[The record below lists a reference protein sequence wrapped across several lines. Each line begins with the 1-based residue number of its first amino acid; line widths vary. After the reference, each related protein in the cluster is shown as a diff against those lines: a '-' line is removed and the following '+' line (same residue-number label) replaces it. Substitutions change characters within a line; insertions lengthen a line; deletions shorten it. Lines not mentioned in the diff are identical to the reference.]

1 VAFDKTGTLTAGRFA
16 IAALHPAAG
25 MTEADLLTLAAAVEA
40 GSTHPLGTAILAEAA
55 RRGLPLPAATHAR
68 VLPGIGAEAYL
79 GRALVQAVSLR
90 HAGGS
95 LPADLQDHAA
105 GAEAAGQSL
114 VVVQRDGLPLGLIAL
129 ADTPR
134 PEAAAALAALR
145 AMGLRP
151 IMLTGDNPGAAQAV
165 ADALGIGV
173 KAQLLPQDKLQAL
186 SALAADGGVMMVGD
200 GINDAPAL
208 KRATIGVAMG
218 SGTDV
223 ALDAADAALL
233 HNDLRGIP
241 AMIDLARRTRAN
253 ILQNVTVALGLK
265 AVFLLLSVTG
275 GATLWMAI
283 LADTGATVLV
293 TLNALRLQRGRI
305 PPL

>member
-1 VAFDKTGTLTAGRFA
+1 
-16 IAALHPAAG
+16 
-25 MTEADLLTLAAAVEA
+25 
-40 GSTHPLGTAILAEAA
+40 
-55 RRGLPLPAATHAR
+55 
-68 VLPGIGAEAYL
+68 
-79 GRALVQAVSLR
+79 
-90 HAGGS
+90 
-95 LPADLQDHAA
+95 
-105 GAEAAGQSL
+105 
-114 VVVQRDGLPLGLIAL
+114 
-129 ADTPR
+129 
-134 PEAAAALAALR
+134 
-145 AMGLRP
+145 
-151 IMLTGDNPGAAQAV
+151 MLTGDNPGAAQAV
-165 ADALGIGV
+165 AGALGIGV

-186 SALAADGGVMMVGD
+186 SALATDGGVMMVGD